1 MVKIYTRT
9 GDDGETSL
17 LGGERVRKDDVR
29 IETIGSVDE
38 TNATIG
44 VVRTELGR
52 DAEILVEVDVLLAG
66 VQHAL
71 FNMGAELAARG
82 GSSSA
87 ARVDDADVKQLESA
101 IDHFEDGLKPLQV
114 FILPGGTKA
123 AAQLHVARCSCR
135 QAERRLVELAAAER
149 LSGELVKYLNRLS
162 DLLFVLARV
171 VNQASGVADVEWRKS
186 KK

>member
-9 GDDGETSL
+9 GDEGETSL
-17 LGGERVRKDDVR
+17 LGGERVRKDDLR
-29 IETIGSVDE
+29 IETIGTVDE

-52 DAEILVEVDVLLAG
+52 DAAVLIEVDAILAS
-66 VQHAL
+66 VQHSL
-71 FNMGAELAARG
+71 FNMGAELAARDV
-82 GSSSA
+82 SSTA
-87 ARVDDADVKQLESA
+87 VQLGDTDVNELESA
-101 IDHFEDGLKPLQV
+101 IDHFESGLEPLQV

-135 QAERRLVELAAAER
+135 RAERRLVELAAAEQ

-162 DLLFVLARV
+162 DLFFVLARV

-186 KK
+186 TK

>member
-1 MVKIYTRT
+1 MMKIYTRT

-17 LGGERVRKDDVR
+17 LGGERVRKDDLQ

-38 TNATIG
+38 TNAAIG
-44 VVRTELGR
+44 VVRAELSGNV
-52 DAEILVEVDVLLAG
+52 AIFIEVDALLAG

-71 FNMGAELAARG
+71 FNIGAELAARAA
-82 GSSSA
+82 GSSTA
-87 ARVDDADVKQLESA
+87 QLGDADVSKLESA
-101 IDHFEDGLKPLQV
+101 IDHFEAGLKPLQV
-114 FILPGGTKA
+114 FILPGGTKG

-135 QAERRLVELAAAER
+135 RAERRLVELATTEQ
-149 LSGELVKYLNRLS
+149 LSGELMKYLNRLS

-171 VNQASGVADVEWRKS
+171 VNQASGMADVEWRKS

>member
-17 LGGERVRKDDVR
+17 LGGERVRKDDLR
-29 IETIGSVDE
+29 IETIGTVDE

-44 VVRTELGR
+44 VVRAELGR
-52 DAEILVEVDVLLAG
+52 DAEILIEVDTLLAS

-71 FNMGAELAARG
+71 FNIGAELAARRS
-82 GSSSA
+82 SSSA
-87 ARVDDADVKQLESA
+87 AQVGDADVKELESA
-101 IDHFEDGLKPLQV
+101 IDHFEAGLEPLQV
-114 FILPGGTKA
+114 FILPGGAKA
-123 AAQLHVARCSCR
+123 AAQLHVSRCSCR
-135 QAERRLVELAAAER
+135 RTERRLVELAAAER

-171 VNQASGVADVEWRKS
+171 VNQANGVADVEWRKS